1 MDKNYILLKS
11 YGAILILGL
20 LSEIF
25 IGMYTSVIIILVF
38 IILDTITGIA
48 AALKYKIFSSA
59 GLRKFIRKVVTYAL
73 CMITVRLLEVI
84 LNPIIVTTMLS
95 KTIIAY
101 LAMTESVSIL
111 ENLAMLGV
119 PLPPNILIILIK
131 NLNIPIINTMMENS
145 KNMEKEFSDIDYIV
159 KSQIDNL
166 TDIYMIYY
174 LEIRYDACKSIIRKI
189 MRIDENNKNS
199 DILLYKVVSFAE
211 LAFNNVNKEYAEKN
225 IPTNYIEYFSVNN
238 QSTIVVLLKKLNITC
253 CSEKTT
259 REKKDEIIEEII
271 IIIYQSI
278 IFSRKSI

>member
-1 MDKNYILLKS
+1 MDKNYLLLKS
-11 YGAILILGL
+11 YGAVVILGF

-38 IILDTITGIA
+38 IFLDTITGIA
-48 AALKYKIFSSA
+48 AALKYKIFSSV

-84 LNPIIVTTMLS
+84 LDPIIITTMLS

-111 ENLAMLGV
+111 ENLAMSGV

-145 KNMEKEFSDIDYIV
+145 KNMEKEFSDVDYIV
-159 KSQIDNL
+159 KCQIDNL
-166 TDIYMIYY
+166 NDIYMKYY

-189 MRIDENNKNS
+189 TRIDESNKNS
-199 DILLYKVVSFAE
+199 DLLLYKVVSFAE
-211 LAFNNVNKEYAEKN
+211 LAFNNANKEYAEKH

-238 QSTIVVLLKKLNITC
+238 QSTIFVLLKKLNITC
-253 CSEKTT
+253 CSEKTV

-278 IFSRKSI
+278 VFSRKSI